1 MSLFT
6 QSFVD
11 KQKVYESKKFKIGKQ
26 IEADE
31 EEDDSIQ
38 VISTEIVK
46 EASVESKSG
55 SGLKP
60 ESCENTPVPPKSREG
75 TPVPP
80 EEAEELLKIVD
91 EQDRLDRQ
99 KLGLSGDSYMMT
111 SSRLMM
117 RKQLRQQT
125 IEKRPISPDVR
136 LGFFPIQRSKK
147 DFL

>member
-1 MSLFT
+1 M
-6 QSFVD
+6 
-11 KQKVYESKKFKIGKQ
+11 
-26 IEADE
+26 
-31 EEDDSIQ
+31 
-38 VISTEIVK
+38 
-46 EASVESKSG
+46 ESKSG
-55 SGLKP
+55 SGLKQ
-60 ESCENTPVPPKSREG
+60 SCENTPVPPKSREG

-80 EEAEELLKIVD
+80 EEAEQLLKIVD

-136 LGFFPIQRSKK
+136 LGFFLLRDAKRLFIGK
-147 DFL
+147 L